1 MPLWGASDSDE
12 SKPKNLTTAE
22 KKEVYA
28 TGGGWVREAGSILS
42 GNGNTNADPEVL
54 VAISGLAVSIG
65 AADITE
71 IEWITTAAD
80 KSDGFSLSVRARFN
94 EAVDVATSGGTPYL
108 AVTNG
113 NQGSGSG
120 RGPHNLPY
128 ASGTGTNELVF
139 TLAIAAGNAATN
151 ANDVLTIGVQNI
163 ALAGGTMKDTGDGT
177 TNSAVAISSDQGTA
191 AGSITVVA

>member
-1 MPLWGASDSDE
+1 MPLWGKTDADE
-12 SKPKNLTTAE
+12 SKPKHLTTAQ

-28 TGGGWVREAGSILS
+28 AAGGWVIESGSTMS
-42 GNGNTNADPEVL
+42 GNSNTSATPEIL
-54 VAISGLAVSIG
+54 VAMGGLQAGIG
-65 AADITE
+65 SADITE
-71 IEWITTAAD
+71 LEWITTAAD

-94 EAVDVATSGGTPYL
+94 EAVDVATGSGVPYL

-113 NQGSGSG
+113 NEGSGTG

-139 TLAIAAGNAATN
+139 TLAIAADNAATN
-151 ANDVLTIGVQNI
+151 ADDVLVIGANAMALNSGTIKD
-163 ALAGGTMKDTGDGT
+163 AGTS
-177 TNSAVAISSDQGTA
+177 TNSTITQLAAIGTA